1 MLFYKKSIHNYIL
14 YILPVFLLVILFSTP
29 VHAAIRYYNVK
40 NYGANGKDKKSDSAA
55 IQKALDQAS
64 EDQIT
69 VVTIPKGTYYINK
82 TLYIQSNTVL
92 QMSKKA
98 VIRRMDSALGKNML
112 RPTDSKHKSGNIG
125 GYKLAHDITITGG
138 TWDGGNIKKAKSG
151 TNLIYI
157 GHSTNVTINNITLK
171 NCYAAHAIE
180 LAGVKNGVVRN
191 CKISGFRY
199 GSDMFTS
206 EAIQIDTCYKSK
218 SEGKWAP
225 GFKVDK
231 TESKNILIENN
242 TITDYPRGVGVHH
255 SLKGHQ
261 ITNITIRN
269 NKFKRSSASAQGKC
283 VVGVFLL
290 GVKNASVSNN
300 TFERYSYGAMIKQS
314 RKVTVK
320 NNRFRYNSFGS
331 LIIEGGDKNN
341 GRHTFLVT
349 SDEVGKKEFE
359 FTCGNIKSGT
369 VKTVGYVYHFH
380 KSKKNNLT
388 LKKQLKS
395 NQKIVFYGKDKYNNK
410 YYRTYYVPKKTK
422 KKKSKS

>member
-69 VVTIPKGTYYINK
+69 VVTIPNGTYYISK
-82 TLYIQSNTVL
+82 ALYIQSNTVI

-98 VIRRMDSALGKNML
+98 VIRRMNSALGKNML
-112 RPTDSKHKSGNIG
+112 RTTDSKHKSDNIG
-125 GYKLAHDITITGG
+125 GYKLAHDITISGG
-138 TWDGGNIKKAKSG
+138 TWDGGNIKKAKSS

-157 GHSTNVTINNITLK
+157 GHSTNITINNITLK
-171 NCYAAHAIE
+171 NCYGAHAIE

-199 GSDMFTS
+199 DSDMFTS

-218 SEGKWAP
+218 SDGKWAP

-231 TESKNILIENN
+231 TESKNILIEKN

-255 SLKGHQ
+255 NLKGHQ
-261 ITNITIRN
+261 ISNITIRN
-269 NKFKRSSASAQGKC
+269 NKFNRSSASTQGKS

-300 TFERYSYGAMIKQS
+300 TFNCYSYGAMIKQS
-314 RKVTVK
+314 KKVTVK
-320 NNRFRYNSFGS
+320 NNRFRYNSLGS
-331 LIIEGGDKNN
+331 LIIEGCDKNN

-349 SDEVGKKEFE
+349 SDEVGKKNFE
-359 FTCGNIKSGT
+359 FSCGNIKSGT
-369 VKTVGYVYHFH
+369 VKTVGYVYRFH
-380 KSKKNNLT
+380 ESKKNSLT

-395 NQKIVFYGKDKYNNK
+395 NQKIAFYGKDKYNNK

>member
-29 VHAAIRYYNVK
+29 IHAATCYYNVQDF
-40 NYGANGKDKKSDSAA
+40 GANGKDKKSDSAA

-69 VVTIPKGTYYINK
+69 VVTIPNGTYYINK
-82 TLYIQSNTVL
+82 TLYIQSNTVI

-112 RPTDSKHKSGNIG
+112 RTTDSKHNSSNIG
-125 GYKLAHDITITGG
+125 GYKLAHDITVTGG

-157 GHSTNVTINNITLK
+157 GHSTNVTINNITVK
-171 NCYAAHAIE
+171 NCYEAHAIE

-218 SEGKWAP
+218 SDGKWAP

-231 TESKNILIENN
+231 TESKNILIEKN

-255 SLKGHQ
+255 NLKGHQ
-261 ITNITIRN
+261 ISNITIRN
-269 NKFKRSSASAQGKC
+269 NKFNRSSVSTQGKC

-300 TFERYSYGAMIKQS
+300 TFECYSYGAMIKQS
-314 RKVTVK
+314 QKVTVK
-320 NNRFRYNSFGS
+320 KNRFRYNSLGS
-331 LIIEGGDKNN
+331 LIIEGCDKNN

-349 SDEVGKKEFE
+349 SDEVGKKNFE

-369 VKTVGYVYHFH
+369 VKTVGYTYHFH
-380 KSKKNNLT
+380 NSKKNSLIF
-388 LKKQLKS
+388 KKQLKS
-395 NQKIVFYGKDKYNNK
+395 NQKIAFYGKDKYNNK
-410 YYRTYYVPKKTK
+410 YYRSYYVPKKPK
-422 KKKSKS
+422 KKKTKS